1 MTLALPLVQAQSL
14 QSELLESDAAYFDAA
29 AMAEPI
35 EGAMLSRLPGLEHL
49 CAGAVVHRIEPG
61 AIRLGAESWVAS
73 VEALSRT
80 RQVPR
85 VRLYL
90 HRAEPKIERAL
101 RARKYAERREVGLVR
116 STALAATDE
125 QPFSGVRLEEV
136 VDLSGWDEKRR
147 IHESSEIGADGHA
160 SDPRSWCEM
169 EQRRSAHGYMRPF
182 LIYHEASVCG
192 TMCLASRGTLLR
204 LKNLVIHPDWRGR
217 GIATAAVRAAVVLAW
232 RAGYETVGCF
242 AIPGGP
248 ALTVYQQAGFHPIVT
263 QTEWL
268 QPA

>member
-1 MTLALPLVQAQSL
+1 LALPLVQAQSL
-14 QSELLESDAAYFDAA
+14 QSELLDSDAAYFDAA
-29 AMAEPI
+29 AMLEPI
-35 EGAMLSRLPGLEHL
+35 EGAVLSRLPGLEHL
-49 CAGAVVHRIEPG
+49 CAGAVVHRIQPN

-73 VEALSRT
+73 VEALSRA

-85 VRLYL
+85 VRIYL
-90 HRAEPKIERAL
+90 HRAEPKMERAL
-101 RARKYAERREVGLVR
+101 RSRKYAERREVGLVR
-116 STALAATDE
+116 TTDPGANDE
-125 QPFSGVRLEEV
+125 PSFSGVRLEEV

-147 IHESSEIGADGHA
+147 IHESTDIAADGHPG
-160 SDPRSWCEM
+160 DPRSWCEM
-169 EQRRSAHGYMRPF
+169 EQRRCAHGYMRPF
-182 LIYHEASVCG
+182 LVCQGDAVCG
-192 TMCLASRGTLLR
+192 TLCLASRGSLLR

-217 GIATAAVRAAVVLAW
+217 GVGTAAARAAVVLAR

-248 ALTVYQQAGFHPIVT
+248 ALSVYQQAGFHPIVT

>member
-1 MTLALPLVQAQSL
+1 LALPLVQAQSL

-29 AMAEPI
+29 AMLEPI
-35 EGAMLSRLPGLEHL
+35 EGAVLSRLPGLEHL
-49 CAGAVVHRIEPG
+49 CAGAVVHRVEAN

-116 STALAATDE
+116 TTEVTASDE
-125 QPFSGVRLEEV
+125 PAFSGVRLEEV

-147 IHESSEIGADGHA
+147 IHESTDISADGHPGDA
-160 SDPRSWCEM
+160 RSWCEM

-182 LIYHEASVCG
+182 VIRQDDAVCG
-192 TMCLASRGTLLR
+192 TLCLASRGSLLR

-217 GIATAAVRAAVVLAW
+217 GIATAAVRAAVLLAW

>member
-1 MTLALPLVQAQSL
+1 LALPLVQAQSL
-14 QSELLESDAAYFDAA
+14 QTELLESDAAYFDAA
-29 AMAEPI
+29 AMIEPI
-35 EGAMLSRLPGLEHL
+35 EGAVLSRLPGLEHL
-49 CAGAVVHRIEPG
+49 CSGAVVHRIEPN

-90 HRAEPKIERAL
+90 QRAEPKIERAL

-116 STALAATDE
+116 TTELTAADE
-125 QPFSGVRLEEV
+125 PAFSGIRLEEV

-147 IHESSEIGADGHA
+147 IHESTDIAADGHP

-182 LIYHEASVCG
+182 LICQDEAVCG
-192 TMCLASRGTLLR
+192 TLCLASRGSLLR

-232 RAGYETVGCF
+232 RAGYESVGCF

-248 ALTVYQQAGFHPIVT
+248 ALSVYQQAGFHPIVT

>member
-1 MTLALPLVQAQSL
+1 MALPLVQAQSL
-14 QSELLESDAAYFDAA
+14 QAELLESDAAYFDAA
-29 AMAEPI
+29 AMIEPI
-35 EGAMLSRLPGLEHL
+35 EGAVLSRLPGLEHL
-49 CAGAVVHRIEPG
+49 PAGAVVHRIEPN

-73 VEALSRT
+73 VEALSRA

-85 VRLYL
+85 VRIYL

-116 STALAATDE
+116 TTEMVASDE
-125 QPFSGVRLEEV
+125 RAFSGVRLEEV
-136 VDLSGWDEKRR
+136 ADLSGWDEKRR
-147 IHESSEIGADGHA
+147 IHEATDITADGHPCDA
-160 SDPRSWCEM
+160 RSWCEM
-169 EQRRSAHGYMRPF
+169 EQARCAHGYMRPF
-182 LIYHEASVCG
+182 LIYHDDAPCG
-192 TMCLASRGTLLR
+192 TLCLASRGSLLR

-217 GIATAAVRAAVVLAW
+217 GIATSAVRAAVMLAR
-232 RAGYETVGCF
+232 RAGYETLGCF

-248 ALTVYQQAGFHPIVT
+248 ALTVYQQAGLHPIVT

>member
-1 MTLALPLVQAQSL
+1 MALPLAQAQSL

-29 AMAEPI
+29 AMLEPL
-35 EGAMLSRLPGLEHL
+35 EGAVLSRLPGLEHMR
-49 CAGAVVHRIEPG
+49 AGAVVHRIAPG

-73 VEALSRT
+73 VEALSRA
-80 RQVPR
+80 RRVPR

-101 RARKYAERREVGLVR
+101 RARHYAERREVGLAR
-116 STALAATDE
+116 STAPGSSDDP
-125 QPFSGVRLEEV
+125 PFSGVRLEEV

-147 IHESSEIGADGHA
+147 IHEACDVTPDGHLGDA
-160 SDPRSWCEM
+160 RSWCEM

-182 LIYHEASVCG
+182 LIFHDETVCG
-192 TMCLASRGTLLR
+192 TLCLASRGILLR
-204 LKNLVIHPDWRGR
+204 LKNLAIHPDWRGR
-217 GIATAAVRAAVVLAW
+217 GIATAAVRAAVLIAR
-232 RAGYETVGCF
+232 RAGYESVGCF

-248 ALTVYQQAGFHPIVT
+248 ALTVYQQVGFHPIVT

-268 QPA
+268 QPV

>member
-1 MTLALPLVQAQSL
+1 LALPLVHAQSV

-29 AMAEPI
+29 AMLEPI
-35 EGAMLSRLPGLEHL
+35 EGAVLSRLPGLEHIS
-49 CAGAVVHRIEPG
+49 AGAVVHRIEPG

-90 HRAEPKIERAL
+90 HQAEPKIERAL
-101 RARKYAERREVGLVR
+101 RARHYAERREVGLVR
-116 STALAATDE
+116 STALGELDDR
-125 QPFSGVRLEEV
+125 PFSGVRLEEV

-147 IHESSEIGADGHA
+147 IHEACDISPDGHPA
-160 SDPRSWCEM
+160 EPRAWTEM

-182 LIYHEASVCG
+182 LIYHDEAACG
-192 TMCLASRGTLLR
+192 TVCLASRGSMLR
-204 LKNLVIHPDWRGR
+204 LKNLVIHPDMRGR
-217 GIATAAVRAAVVLAW
+217 GIATAAVRAAVVVAW
-232 RAGYETVGCF
+232 RAGYEHIGCF

-248 ALTVYQQAGFHPIVT
+248 ALTVYQQTGFHPIVT

>member
-1 MTLALPLVQAQSL
+1 MALPLAHATTVQA
-14 QSELLESDAAYFDAA
+14 ELLESDSAYFDAA
-29 AMAEPI
+29 AMLESI
-35 EGAMLSRLPGLEHL
+35 EGAVLSRLPGLEYL
-49 CAGAVVHRIEPG
+49 TAGAVVHRIEPG
-61 AIRLGAESWVAS
+61 GIRLGAESWVAS
-73 VEALSRT
+73 VEALSRI

-90 HRAEPKIERAL
+90 HQAEPKIERAL
-101 RARKYAERREVGLVR
+101 RARHYAERRELGLMR
-116 STALAATDE
+116 PTALGPGDE
-125 QPFSGVRLEEV
+125 TGFPGVRLEEV

-147 IHESSEIGADGHA
+147 LHEACDVAPDGHA
-160 SDPRSWCEM
+160 ADPRAWCEM

-182 LIYHEASVCG
+182 LIHHDEAACG
-192 TMCLASRGTLLR
+192 TLCLASRGTLLR

-217 GIATAAVRAAVVLAW
+217 GIATAAVRAAVLLAR
-232 RAGYETVGCF
+232 RAGYEHVGCF

-248 ALTVYQQAGFHPIVT
+248 ALTVYQQAGFHPVVT

>member
-1 MTLALPLVQAQSL
+1 MALPLVQAQSL
-14 QSELLESDAAYFDAA
+14 QCELLESDAAYFDAA
-29 AMAEPI
+29 AILEPI
-35 EGAMLSRLPGLEHL
+35 EGAVLSHLPGLEHL
-49 CAGAVVHRIEPG
+49 CAGAVVHRIEPN
-61 AIRLGAESWVAS
+61 AIRLGAESWIAS
-73 VEALSRT
+73 VEALSRI

-101 RARKYAERREVGLVR
+101 RARTYAERREVGLVR
-116 STALAATDE
+116 TTEPIANDE
-125 QPFSGVRLEEV
+125 RDFSGVRLDEV

-147 IHESSEIGADGHA
+147 IHEATDISADGHGCDA
-160 SDPRSWCEM
+160 RSWCEM

-182 LIYHEASVCG
+182 LVRRDDAVCG
-192 TMCLASRGTLLR
+192 TLCLASRGTLLR
-204 LKNLVIHPDWRGR
+204 LKNLVIHPEWRGR
-217 GIATAAVRAAVVLAW
+217 GIATAAVRAAVQLAW

>member
-1 MTLALPLVQAQSL
+1 LALPLVQAQSL

-29 AMAEPI
+29 AMLEPI
-35 EGAMLSRLPGLEHL
+35 EGAVLSRLPGLEHL

-80 RQVPR
+80 RQVQR
-85 VRLYL
+85 VRMYL

-116 STALAATDE
+116 TTSLAASDDH
-125 QPFSGVRLEEV
+125 PFSKVYLEEV

-147 IHESSEIGADGHA
+147 VHESSDVSADGHP

-169 EQRRSAHGYMRPF
+169 EQRKSAHGYMRPF

-192 TMCLASRGTLLR
+192 TLCLASRGSLLR

-217 GIATAAVRAAVVLAW
+217 GIATAAVRAAVQVAW
-232 RAGYETVGCF
+232 RAGYESVGCF

-268 QPA
+268 QPV

>member
-1 MTLALPLVQAQSL
+1 MALPLAQAQSL
-14 QSELLESDAAYFDAA
+14 QSELVESDAAYFDAA
-29 AMAEPI
+29 AMVEPI
-35 EGAMLSRLPGLEHL
+35 EGAVLSRLPGLEHM

-61 AIRLGAESWVAS
+61 AIRLGAESWIAS
-73 VEALSRT
+73 VEALSRA
-80 RQVPR
+80 RGVPR

-101 RARKYAERREVGLVR
+101 RTRHYAERREVGLVR
-116 STALAATDE
+116 STAPGAGDDR
-125 QPFSGVRLEEV
+125 PFAGVRLEEV

-147 IHESSEIGADGHA
+147 IHGACDVAPDGHL
-160 SDPRSWCEM
+160 SDARSWCEM

-182 LIYHEASVCG
+182 LIVHDDAVCG
-192 TMCLASRGTLLR
+192 TVCLASRGTLLR

-217 GIATAAVRAAVVLAW
+217 GIATAAVRAAVLLAR
-232 RAGYETVGCF
+232 RAGYESIGCF

-248 ALTVYQQAGFHPIVT
+248 ALTVYQQVGFHPIVT

-268 QPA
+268 QPV

>member
-1 MTLALPLVQAQSL
+1 MALPLVQAQSL
-14 QSELLESDAAYFDAA
+14 QSELLESDAAYFDAG
-29 AMAEPI
+29 AMLEPI
-35 EGAMLSRLPGLEHL
+35 EGAVLSRLPGLESL
-49 CAGAVVHRIEPG
+49 AAGAVVHRVQPN

-80 RQVPR
+80 RKVPR

-101 RARKYAERREVGLVR
+101 RARKYAERREVGLLR
-116 STALAATDE
+116 TTELGPHDE
-125 QPFSGVRLEEV
+125 GTFTGVRLEEV
-136 VDLSGWDEKRR
+136 VDLSGWDEKRH
-147 IHESSEIGADGHA
+147 IHEASDISPDGHLGDA
-160 SDPRSWCEM
+160 RSWCEM

-182 LIYHEASVCG
+182 LICQDDAVCG
-192 TMCLASRGTLLR
+192 TICLASRGSLLR

-217 GIATAAVRAAVVLAW
+217 GIATAAVRAAVLLA
-232 RAGYETVGCF
+232 RRSGYESVGCF

-248 ALTVYQQAGFHPIVT
+248 ALTVYQQAGLHPIVT

>member
-1 MTLALPLVQAQSL
+1 VALPLAHAQSL
-14 QSELLESDAAYFDAA
+14 QFELPESDAAYFDAA
-29 AMAEPI
+29 SMMEPL
-35 EGAMLSRLPGLEHL
+35 EGAVLSRLPGLEHL
-49 CAGAVVHRIEPG
+49 CAGAVVHRVEPG

-116 STALAATDE
+116 TTALSVTDE

-147 IHESSEIGADGHA
+147 IHESSDITADGHP
-160 SDPRSWCEM
+160 SDARSWCEM

-182 LIYHEASVCG
+182 LIVHEESVCG
-192 TMCLASRGTLLR
+192 TLCLASRGSLLR

-217 GIATAAVRAAVVLAW
+217 GIATAAVRSAVLLAW
-232 RAGYETVGCF
+232 RAGYESVGCF